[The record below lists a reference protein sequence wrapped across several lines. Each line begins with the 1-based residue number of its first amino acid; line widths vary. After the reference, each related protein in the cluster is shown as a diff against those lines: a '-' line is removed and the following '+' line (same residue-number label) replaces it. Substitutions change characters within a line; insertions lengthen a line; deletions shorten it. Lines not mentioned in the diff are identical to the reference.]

1 MKFGRAWC
9 LAIGVLVAAGGN
21 PKLWAQNDPDK
32 QKRDGGSNAGASQ
45 GQTQSSDANKLKQQQ
60 GNAPA
65 GSASQVLLDQQLQYG
80 WQFPSWQG
88 NNPQL
93 FTWTNDLS
101 GQNAA
106 WVAGTVA
113 SIAELNLAET
123 DDSVREHLNLPNG
136 QGIVVREVTPGSG
149 AARAGIE
156 QNDILL
162 SLGDASL
169 GKPTDLYD
177 QLKLAGEK
185 SVSLAL
191 LRAGKRVTLQVQPLV
206 RVTLRPVQ
214 AVATAR
220 KYWIGISVTPI
231 EPVLRAQLRLSPN
244 HKVIVNKVFA
254 ESAAAKS
261 GIALH
266 DIIVTLDGMPISDPN
281 DVAKA
286 VQAKGEKP
294 LTLEVVGKNGK
305 SRTVVM
311 TPERVKVGEGT
322 KLGAVSDNPHDVGRS
337 LSYDVVHPGFLVDYY
352 TTLYNSSKDGSGY
365 LNQVPLYSNQVPL
378 LSNANKNGQ
387 ATDEPLSKRLDSLD
401 SDIKELRKLV
411 EEVQKIATR
420 IIEQRENRPG
430 SDDGKSPVS
439 RAKRALR
446 IELGRAWRGNLGSN
460 FGLGRSTKTS
470 PAFSS
475 LLLITGQCLFRLCSS
490 IVCEQRMVARSYL
503 PITFA
508 PPGARKRARRTTLTL
523 GART

>member
-1 MKFGRAWC
+1 MKSGRAWF
-9 LAIGVLVAAGGN
+9 LAFGVLVAAGGN
-21 PKLWAQNDPDK
+21 STLWAQNDPDK
-32 QKRDGGSNAGASQ
+32 QKRDGGSKAGASQ
-45 GQTQSSDANKLKQQQ
+45 GQTQSSDANKLNQQQ

-80 WQFPSWQG
+80 WQFPGWQG

-101 GQNAA
+101 ARDAA
-106 WVAGTVA
+106 WVTEAVGL
-113 SIAELNLAET
+113 IPELNLAEA
-123 DDSVREHLNLPNG
+123 DDSVREHLNLPQG

-149 AARAGIE
+149 AAQVGIE

-162 SLGDASL
+162 SLRDAPL
-169 GKPTDLYD
+169 EKPTDLYD

-185 SVSLAL
+185 AVSLAL

-214 AVATAR
+214 AVAKAR

-244 HKVIVNKVFA
+244 HKVIVNKVFS

-266 DIIVTLDGMPISDPN
+266 DIIVTLDGVPVSEPD

-311 TPERVKVGEGT
+311 TPERVKVGEGA
-322 KLGAVSDNPHDVGRS
+322 KAGAQSDNLSALYGGRS
-337 LSYDVVHPGFLVDYY
+337 RTYDVVGPGFLLDYY
-352 TTLYNSSKDGSGY
+352 TTLYNPSKDGSTS
-365 LNQVPLYSNQVPL
+365 LNQVPH

-387 ATDEPLSKRLDSLD
+387 ANNTPLDKRLDALD

-420 IIEQRENRPG
+420 IIEQRE
-430 SDDGKSPVS
+430 K
-439 RAKRALR
+439 
-446 IELGRAWRGNLGSN
+446 
-460 FGLGRSTKTS
+460 
-470 PAFSS
+470 
-475 LLLITGQCLFRLCSS
+475 
-490 IVCEQRMVARSYL
+490 
-503 PITFA
+503 
-508 PPGARKRARRTTLTL
+508 
-523 GART
+523 